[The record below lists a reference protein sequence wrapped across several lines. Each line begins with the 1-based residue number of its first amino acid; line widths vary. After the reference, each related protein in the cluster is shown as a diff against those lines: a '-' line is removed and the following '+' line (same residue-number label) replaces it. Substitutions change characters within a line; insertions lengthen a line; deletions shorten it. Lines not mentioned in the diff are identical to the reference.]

1 MQVASESLEKS
12 DYLCFLVFVSTCN
25 VHSHVCLLRCMWVGL
40 AVVKVVGKGGK
51 ESGRSDGQGNG
62 SLKSQACTASPKDA
76 PSTRMAVILHYND
89 QMQSVVFILSI

>member
-1 MQVASESLEKS
+1 M
-12 DYLCFLVFVSTCN
+12 
-25 VHSHVCLLRCMWVGL
+25 GL

-76 PSTRMAVILHYND
+76 PPTLLAVILHYSD
-89 QMQSVVFILSI
+89 QMQYVLFILSI